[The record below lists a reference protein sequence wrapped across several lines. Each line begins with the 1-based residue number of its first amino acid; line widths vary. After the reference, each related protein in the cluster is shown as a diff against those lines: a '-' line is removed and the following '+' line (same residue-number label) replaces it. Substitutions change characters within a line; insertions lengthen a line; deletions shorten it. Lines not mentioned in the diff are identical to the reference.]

1 MRLFPIACIAAL
13 SFTLPALSACDG
25 NDEPGPVTDTVQDTL
40 FQPDTVPADTSA
52 PDTTPAD
59 TTTPDTTPADTSTP
73 DTTPADTTPA
83 DTSTPDTTPA
93 DTTPADTTPADTT
106 PADTTPTEVDVVQ
119 PEGTSEQIQA
129 LLDAAASATG
139 PVALSVLVEDATVTM
154 IKPAFGPEA
163 AGFFIQADQA
173 GPAIFVKLADA
184 TTVVRNDFVTL
195 RATTVEVV
203 SGVAMVTAYTELDV
217 QSGAGDA
224 DRLIQDVSGADLV
237 NGYAGLANE
246 HVAFEAEIVS
256 DFVFAG
262 EGYSSAQIVTSGV
275 PVASDGL
282 KLRLPTT
289 LVEQLALG
297 PSCLIEVSRG
307 VIWRF
312 VSSNGS
318 FTQTQP
324 SVYEDWDIFAV
335 CDGPRLVSAAAG
347 SATKVLLTFDKA
359 VDPASITNAAA
370 QFTVSN
376 GLTVSAANVVGKTIE
391 LTTSA
396 QTPSTTYVITIA
408 ATVTDVAD
416 RPVIATAEAGTFTGF
431 AGLAGLLVSEVDYDQ
446 PGDDVNE
453 YVEIYNAGASA
464 VDLAGFKLELINGG
478 DAAAPVVYATHSLSG
493 SLPAGGY
500 FVLASPTVTV
510 DAGALV
516 ARFGA
521 KDQLQNGGR
530 DGVRIVTATGG
541 VVVDALLY
549 ETPLDTTGAILSYA
563 EGTALVAFENNDA
576 PNQSIARCPN
586 GVDTN
591 NNNVDFKLSASP
603 TPGTANVCP

>member
-1 MRLFPIACIAAL
+1 LFPTTCIAAL
-13 SFTLPALSACDG
+13 SFILPALSACDG
-25 NDEPGPVTDTVQDTL
+25 DDEPGPVTDTTQDTVFL
-40 FQPDTVPADTSA
+40 PETTPVDTSVPDTTPVDTSVPDTMPADTSV
-52 PDTTPAD
+52 
-59 TTTPDTTPADTSTP
+59 P

-83 DTSTPDTTPA
+83 DTTPTDTE
-93 DTTPADTTPADTT
+93 PADTTPADTT

-129 LLDAAASATG
+129 LIDAAAAATG
-139 PVALSVLVEDATVTM
+139 PVSLSLLVDDATVTM
-154 IKPAFGPEA
+154 VKPAFGPEA

-173 GPAIFVKLADA
+173 GPAIFVRLADA

-224 DRLIQDVSGADLV
+224 DRLIQDVSGVDLV
-237 NGYAGLANE
+237 NGYAGIANE

-262 EGYSSAQIVTSGV
+262 EGYSSAQIVTAGV
-275 PVASDGL
+275 PIASDSL

-289 LVEQLALG
+289 LVEELALG

-312 VSSNGS
+312 VSSNGT
-318 FTQTQP
+318 FAQTQP
-324 SVYEDWDIFAV
+324 SLYEDWDIFAV

-347 SATKVLLTFDKA
+347 SATRVVLNFDKA
-359 VDPASITNAAA
+359 VDPASITSPAT
-370 QFTVSN
+370 QFTIDN
-376 GLTVSAANVVGKTIE
+376 GLTVSAATVIGKSIE
-391 LTTSA
+391 LTTSG
-396 QTPSTTYVITIA
+396 QTPNTTYVVTIA
-408 ATVTDVAD
+408 NTVTDVAD

-431 AGLAGLLVSEVDYDQ
+431 AGLASLLVSEVDYDQ

-453 YVEIYNAGASA
+453 FVEIYNAGASA
-464 VDLAGFKLELINGG
+464 VDLSAFKLEMINGG
-478 DAAAPVVYATHSLSG
+478 DAAAPQVYATHDLSG

-500 FVLASPTVTV
+500 FVIASGTVTV
-510 DAGALV
+510 DPGALV
-516 ARFGA
+516 ARFGGA
-521 KDQLQNGGR
+521 RDQIQNGAR
-530 DGVRIVTATGG
+530 DGVRIVTAAGG

-563 EGTALVAFENNDA
+563 EGTALVAFEGNTD

-586 GVDTN
+586 DSDTN
-591 NNNVDFKLSASP
+591 NNNVDFKLSATP
-603 TPGTANVCP
+603 TPGKANVCP